1 MLYFLIGC
9 VISGAIAGGLGRLI
23 LPGRQEIGWFATIA
37 AGTVAAAVGTGIAYL
52 LGFTDKAWL
61 VLVVQLL
68 LAVGCVAVVS
78 NMSGSKKSRS

>member
-23 LPGRQEIGWFATIA
+23 LPGRQNISVFATIA

-52 LGFTDKAWL
+52 VGFADKAWL
-61 VLVVQLL
+61 VLLLQLA
-68 LAVGCVAVVS
+68 LAVVCVATVAS
-78 NMSGSKKSRS
+78 SMGKKSSS